1 MNRKHL
7 LLRLLSLLVLTALT
21 LASCV
26 STTMS
31 GVDEYERLP
40 EQVRVAVIDFEN
52 KTKYG
57 ARRLSDAAAEILI
70 SELSRSGNFI
80 IVERNRLD
88 EVLKE
93 LEFQLSDLSEGE
105 NSAQVGRILNVEYLI
120 TGVISNFG
128 VKTEGRDMLIAKKKI
143 QTATAEVDLKLIDV
157 ETAQIVY
164 SAYGRGEAEKSIGSA
179 FGVGGTGGYDETLAG
194 DSLRAAIAEAVKRG
208 TEFFSAR

>member
-1 MNRKHL
+1 MIRGHGF
-7 LLRLLSLLVLTALT
+7 REVLSVLVPACLVLA
-21 LASCV
+21 ACV
-26 STTMS
+26 STSVST
-31 GVDEYERLP
+31 VEEYKRLP
-40 EQVRVAVIDFEN
+40 EQIRVAVIDFEN

-57 ARRLSDAAAEILI
+57 ARRLSDAAAEILV

-88 EVLKE
+88 QVLKE
-93 LEFQLSDLSEGE
+93 LEFQLSDISEAST
-105 NSAQVGRILNVEYLI
+105 SAQVGRILKVDYLI

-128 VKTEGRDMLIAKKKI
+128 VKTEGRDMLIAKQKI

-164 SAYGRGEAEKSIGSA
+164 SAYGRGEAQKSIGSA

-194 DSLRAAIAEAVKRG
+194 DSLRAAIAEAVKHKI
-208 TEFFSAR
+208 EFFSTR

>member
-208 TEFFSAR
+208 TDFFSAR

>member
-1 MNRKHL
+1 MIRKL
-7 LLRLLSLLVLTALT
+7 MRLSLLLLLVLAALS
-21 LASCV
+21 LASCITSTV
-26 STTMS
+26 SS
-31 GVDEYERLP
+31 ADDYQRLS

-57 ARRLSDAAAEILI
+57 ARRLSDAAAEILV

-80 IVERNRLD
+80 IVERDRLD
-88 EVLKE
+88 EVLAE

-105 NSAQVGRILNVEYLI
+105 NSAEVGKILNVEYLI

-164 SAYGRGEAEKSIGSA
+164 SAYGRGEAQKSIGSA
-179 FGVGGTGGYDETLAG
+179 FGVGGSGGYDETLAG
-194 DSLRAAIAEAVKRG
+194 DSLRAAIAEAVKRKI
-208 TEFFSAR
+208 EFFSTR

>member
-1 MNRKHL
+1 MMRMLKHGAAPL
-7 LLRLLSLLVLTALT
+7 LLGLALLL

-26 STTMS
+26 TATVST
-31 GVDEYERLP
+31 VDEYERLP
-40 EQVRVAVIDFEN
+40 RQIRVAVIDFEN

-88 EVLKE
+88 AVLAE

-105 NSAQVGRILNVEYLI
+105 NSAEVGKILNVEYLI

-128 VKTEGRDMLIAKKKI
+128 VKTEGRDMLIAKQKI
-143 QTATAEVDLKLIDV
+143 QTATAEVDLKVIDV
-157 ETAQIVY
+157 ETAEIVF
-164 SAYGRGEAEKSIGSA
+164 SAYGRGEAQKSIGST

-194 DSLRAAIAEAVKRG
+194 DSLRAAIAEAVKRKI
-208 TEFFSAR
+208 EFFRGR

>member
-1 MNRKHL
+1 MNPKHL
-7 LLRLLSLLVLTALT
+7 VLRLLPLLVLAALT
-21 LASCV
+21 ACV

-70 SELSRSGNFI
+70 SELSRSGNYL

-93 LEFQLSDLSEGE
+93 LEFQLSDLSEGA
-105 NSAQVGRILNVEYLI
+105 NSAQVGKILNVEYLI

-164 SAYGRGEAEKSIGSA
+164 SAYGRGEAQKSISTA

-208 TEFFSAR
+208 TEFFSVR

>member
-1 MNRKHL
+1 VSSADDYQ
-7 LLRLLSLLVLTALT
+7 RLS
-21 LASCV
+21 
-26 STTMS
+26 
-31 GVDEYERLP
+31 

-57 ARRLSDAAAEILI
+57 ARRLSDAAAEILV

-80 IVERNRLD
+80 IVERDRLD
-88 EVLKE
+88 EVLAE

-105 NSAQVGRILNVEYLI
+105 NSAEVGKILNVEYLI

-164 SAYGRGEAEKSIGSA
+164 SAYGRGEAQKSIGSA
-179 FGVGGTGGYDETLAG
+179 FGVGGSGGYDETLAG
-194 DSLRAAIAEAVKRG
+194 DSLRAAIAEAVKRKI
-208 TEFFSAR
+208 EFFSTR